1 MLAHDSR
8 GHAPAHAGAEAGHEQ
23 HGAHA
28 LVAQCAGDPA
38 KLARL
43 LKTAPSAQRASIL
56 AEAHKLFG
64 NQFVQQAMHDEH
76 AHEEVKKPAE
86 HGEHAAAK
94 VAHQAQPGAHAHAL
108 SAGSKGPIAEM
119 AMRPA
124 DGGGSSASF
133 SSSQS
138 AKFSSGDVHISETV
152 TCTVKHGEGAINFDL
167 NGGHLNVG
175 NDHMNLDLKRADAAT
190 GKALHVNGASVT
202 VAHNSTQKSSTKV
215 EDGYVGI
222 EYETSWTVKGHHGW
236 TATFAMSTF
245 VGVKPPHHHKHWW
258 QKIPVVSVVT
268 AAVVSAI
275 VAAAG
280 AIIATSPEWG
290 PVVVLAL

>member
-1 MLAHDSR
+1 MLAHDSG
-8 GHAPAHAGAEAGHEQ
+8 GHAPAHAGAEGGQDQQ

-28 LVAQCAGDPA
+28 IVAQCAGDPQ

-43 LKTAPSAQRASIL
+43 LKTAPSAQRTAIL
-56 AEAHKLFG
+56 AEAHKMFG
-64 NQFVQQAMHDEH
+64 NQFVQTALHDEH
-76 AHEEVKKPAE
+76 AQEEVKKPEE
-86 HGEHAAAK
+86 HGEHAKAK
-94 VAHQAQPGAHAHAL
+94 AQHAAQPHAL
-108 SAGSKGPIAEM
+108 SASSHGPIAEM

-124 DGGGSSASF
+124 DGGGGPSASF

-138 AKFSSGDVHISETV
+138 TKFTSGDVHISETV
-152 TCTVKHGEGAINFDL
+152 TATVKHGDGPINFDL
-167 NGGHLNVG
+167 NGGHLNIG
-175 NDHMNLDLKRADAAT
+175 NEHMNVDLKRADAAT
-190 GKALHVNGASVT
+190 GKALHVSGVSAT
-202 VAHNSTQKSSTKV
+202 VAHNSTQKSSTKI

-222 EYETSWTVKGHHGW
+222 EYETSWTVKGHAGW
-236 TATFAMSTF
+236 SATFAMSTF